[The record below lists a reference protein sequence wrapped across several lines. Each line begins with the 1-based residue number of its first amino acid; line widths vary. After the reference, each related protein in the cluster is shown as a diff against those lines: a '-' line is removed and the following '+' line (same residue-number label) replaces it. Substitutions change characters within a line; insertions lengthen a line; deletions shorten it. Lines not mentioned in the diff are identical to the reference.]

1 MSRKPATRRNGGAIT
16 RAARTPAKAADP
28 VERTVSFEDNARLGT
43 LFGEHDRNLALIEHR
58 MGVHISAR
66 GNHVFILGGEAACD
80 AAEATLTEIYKRIAA
95 GDPVTA
101 GDIEGVI
108 RMNEVDAGIRKRKPS
123 MVPANSKSAAD
134 PSGDA
139 RIVTRRKTILPR
151 SRTQQD
157 YIEALDGTDL
167 VFALGPAGTGKTYL
181 AVVHAVSL
189 LEDGQVDRIILS
201 RPAVEAGERL
211 GFLPGDMR
219 EKVDPYVRPLYDALY
234 DVMPVD
240 KVEREIQAG
249 VIEIAPLA
257 FMRGRTLSNAIVIL
271 DEAQN
276 CTAMQMRMFLTRLG
290 EGSRMVVTGDPSQ
303 TDLQPGDRPGLV
315 EAVELL
321 AQVEGVAQ
329 IRFSDQDVVRH
340 DLVSRIVKAYD
351 AQDHNRRKPN
361 RKPGPGSTD

>member
-1 MSRKPATRRNGGAIT
+1 MSRKPATRQAGGTVT
-16 RAARTPAKAADP
+16 RAARTPARASNP
-28 VERTVSFEDNARLGT
+28 VERTVSFEDNTYLGA
-43 LFGEHDRNLALIEHR
+43 LFGEHDQNLALIEHR

-66 GNHVFILGGEAACD
+66 GNHVVILGGEAACD
-80 AAEATLTEIYKRIAA
+80 AAQATLKEIYKRIAS

-101 GDIEGVI
+101 GDIDGVI
-108 RMNEVDAGIRKRKPS
+108 RMNEVDAGIRKKKQSRVS
-123 MVPANSKSAAD
+123 AKSNASTET
-134 PSGDA
+134 SGDA

-151 SRTQQD
+151 SLTQQT

-189 LEDGQVDRIILS
+189 LEDGRVDRIILS

-234 DVMPVD
+234 DVLPAD

-257 FMRGRTLSNAIVIL
+257 FMRGRTLSNAVVIL

-276 CTAMQMRMFLTRLG
+276 CTSMQMRMFLTRLG
-290 EGSRMVVTGDPSQ
+290 EGSCMVVTGDPSQ
-303 TDLQPGDRPGLV
+303 TDLQSGDRPGLV

-321 AQVEGVAQ
+321 ADVEGVAQ
-329 IRFSDQDVVRH
+329 IKFSDQDVVRH

-351 AQDHNRRKPN
+351 VHDQIQRKPN
-361 RKPGPGSTD
+361 RKSGFRSTD